1 MGTPEV
7 LQKLFDKIDALVDK
21 VAQTNLLLAEQN
33 TKIAVMDER
42 KADKS
47 YVDEKI
53 SSCSSTHLKKP
64 SIPPAALSPK
74 QKQLLINAIVGL
86 GTAAAAYLTAKFGI

>member
-1 MGTPEV
+1 MSAPELV
-7 LQKLFDKIDALVDK
+7 NILITQIGSLIERVDK
-21 VAQTNLLLAEQN
+21 TNSLLAEQN

-42 KADKS
+42 KADKA

-64 SIPPAALSPK
+64 SIPPAALTPK